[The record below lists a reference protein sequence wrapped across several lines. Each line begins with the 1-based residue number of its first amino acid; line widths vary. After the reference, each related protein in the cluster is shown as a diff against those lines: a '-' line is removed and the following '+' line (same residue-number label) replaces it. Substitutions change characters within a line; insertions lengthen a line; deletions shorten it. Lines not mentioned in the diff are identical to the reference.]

1 MSTKKK
7 SSKKKSAKPK
17 VKHHVHGKHPKHV
30 HRKPGEKVYHR
41 VCAYAPCS
49 KKFTTTDER
58 QMYDRRICGS
68 KNRSKRW
75 YKKVALA
82 WKEMRKAEKKAAK
95 KH

>member
-1 MSTKKK
+1 MSTKT
-7 SSKKKSAKPK
+7 SKKKAKSK
-17 VKHHVHGKHPKHV
+17 RVHAKKAVHRT

-41 VCAYAPCS
+41 VCAYSPCG

-75 YKKVALA
+75 YKKVAVA
-82 WKEMRKAEKKAAK
+82 WKEMRKAEQKKAKAAAK